1 MGKIVTFTN
10 QKGGVGKT
18 TSCVNVACSVAMN
31 GYKVL
36 VLDMD
41 PQGNATSSLRGNG
54 DFDKNAKSIYDVLI
68 GNVKTTDKNVIIK
81 TEFDNLYIIP
91 SNINLAGAEVELAT
105 LQNNREQ
112 LLLNALKPIKENF
125 DFIFID
131 CPPSLGLLTI
141 NALTA
146 SNSVF
151 IPIQCEYFALE
162 GLSQLMNTVKLI
174 KKFLNPSL
182 SVEGVLLTMYTNR
195 SNLTKS
201 VADEIKTFFGDFV
214 YETIIPRNIRIAEA
228 PSYGQPVVT
237 YDPKSSG
244 SLAYNLLTE
253 EFLHRNNKEININA
267 SK

>member
-18 TSCVNVACSVAMN
+18 TSCVNVACCVALN

-36 VLDMD
+36 LIDMD

-54 DFDKNAKSIYDVLI
+54 DFGKHVKSVYDVLCST
-68 GNVKTTDKNVIIK
+68 VKTTDKNVILK
-81 TEFDNLYIIP
+81 TEFQNLYIIP
-91 SNINLAGAEVELAT
+91 SNINLAGAEVELAG
-105 LQNNREQ
+105 LKSGREQ
-112 LLLNALKPIKENF
+112 LLQNALAPVRDDY

-146 SNSVF
+146 SDSVL

-182 SVEGVLLTMYTNR
+182 AVEGVLLTMYTNR

-201 VADEIKTFFGDFV
+201 VADEIKTYFGDFV

-228 PSYGQPVVT
+228 PSYGQPVIT

-244 SLAYNLLTE
+244 SLAYTLLTE
-253 EFLHRNNKEININA
+253 EFLTRNKKA
-267 SK
+267 VHYK